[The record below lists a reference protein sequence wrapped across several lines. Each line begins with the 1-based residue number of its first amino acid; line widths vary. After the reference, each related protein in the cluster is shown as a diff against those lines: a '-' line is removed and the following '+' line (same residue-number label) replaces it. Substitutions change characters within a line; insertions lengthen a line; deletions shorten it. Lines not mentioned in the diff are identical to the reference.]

1 MELLSG
7 GDPDSTEYSLL
18 TTLIDEKYECV
29 DQNITLFDTYNY
41 TVYVPT
47 NEAIEKLHVAEIN
60 ILVMLVD
67 RLGAEEKRLDYK
79 ELAEDLGLSRN
90 TVKYNVEKLID
101 AGLIAKRGGKLSV
114 KEDIYSEA
122 TGSG

>member
-1 MELLSG
+1 MRA
-7 GDPDSTEYSLL
+7 
-18 TTLIDEKYECV
+18 IRM
-29 DQNITLFDTYNY
+29 
-41 TVYVPT
+41 
-47 NEAIEKLHVAEIN
+47 EAIEKLHVAEIN